1 MLHSWAENITIS
13 AGESQASFVDLCNVR
28 TDGGVEHNVQ
38 LCCAVL
44 FCEILVMRRSVK
56 PTELI

>member
-44 FCEILVMRRSVK
+44 
-56 PTELI
+56 